1 MSQRYRED
9 AHEYHEQSQ
18 VSTGGQSPG
27 FRRGPSTGTGLE
39 AEGEA
44 S

>member
-9 AHEYHEQSQ
+9 AHEYNEHSQ
-18 VSTGGQSPG
+18 VFTGCQSPG

-39 AEGEA
+39 GEGEA